1 MAAGDTLQKITPQD
15 ALIFDTNSNLVGIK
29 NPRSVGNDLNVSS
42 LVSGAGNPVISAAAA
57 GQDSGWI
64 PYVPGMR
71 LAYALDSGST
81 TTTFSVDISNDG
93 VTSLG
98 QAFTGTWASTTAEIS
113 PPIWLT
119 NTQARY
125 IRFNVLSGGPLSV
138 IRF

>member
-81 TTTFSVDISNDG
+81 TTTFSVDISADG
-93 VTSLG
+93 STSLG
-98 QAFTGTWASTTAEIS
+98 PALTGTS